1 MIDYIEVDG
10 GNSNLKELNC
20 SNSNSLHSVV
30 YFFSPKNKIYDFFK
44 EEYQLDL
51 ENLLYEEEEVIH
63 EIKDTFYFT
72 SPKLEK

>member
-30 YFFSPKNKIYDFFK
+30 YLFNPKDKIYDFFK
-44 EEYQLDL
+44 ER
-51 ENLLYEEEEVIH
+51 V
-63 EIKDTFYFT
+63 
-72 SPKLEK
+72 SA